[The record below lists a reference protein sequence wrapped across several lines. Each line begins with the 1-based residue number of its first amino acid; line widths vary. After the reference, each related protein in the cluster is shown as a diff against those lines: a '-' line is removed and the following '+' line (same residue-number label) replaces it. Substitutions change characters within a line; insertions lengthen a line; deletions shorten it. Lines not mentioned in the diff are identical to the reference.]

1 MSEIIEI
8 VDFVRQEYDMDG
20 NLIITLTR
28 KNEQGEIEEF
38 QVF

>member
-28 KNEQGEIEEF
+28 KNEEGEIEEF

>member
-8 VDFVRQEYDMDG
+8 VDFVKQEYDMDG
-20 NLIITLTR
+20 NLVITLSG

>member
-28 KNEQGEIEEF
+28 KNEQGELEEF

>member
-8 VDFVRQEYDMDG
+8 VDFVKQEYDMDG
-20 NLIITLTR
+20 NLIITLSR
-28 KNEQGEIEEF
+28 KNEEGEIEEF

>member
-8 VDFVRQEYDMDG
+8 VDFVKQEYDMDG
-20 NLIITLTR
+20 NLIITLSR
-28 KNEQGEIEEF
+28 KNEQGELEEF

>member
-8 VDFVRQEYDMDG
+8 VDFVKQEYDMDG
-20 NLIITLTR
+20 NLIITLSR
-28 KNEQGEIEEF
+28 KNEQGELEEV

>member
-1 MSEIIEI
+1 MPEIIEI

-28 KNEQGEIEEF
+28 KNEQGELEEF

>member
-20 NLIITLTR
+20 NLIITLSR
-28 KNEQGEIEEF
+28 KNEQGELEEF

>member
-8 VDFVRQEYDMDG
+8 VDFVKQEYDMDG